1 MLLPRGTKEKLM
13 ALENVVAVGEGI
25 KRKKGIPYRD
35 QVAAVSV
42 RRKLPEIEL
51 APEQIVPKVIDGIP
65 TDVVTVHVIKAQ
77 GAMDYMRPLLGGASV
92 GHGDITA
99 GTGWCLEDRGRR
111 LLASNNHVLANS
123 NEGKI
128 GDIIYQPGPYDWPT
142 SPADVQNAKYE
153 IGDLARFV
161 PLVFQ
166 TDGGGDTPTECPIGN
181 GYAAFGNFFAYV
193 LGHATRVR
201 VVVPGAKPQA
211 IPVNYVDA
219 ALAEPYHRDDL
230 SLEIMEIGM
239 VKGIAD
245 IGIGESMIKF
255 GRTTGKTKGVVEQIN
270 VMVDVSYGA
279 GKVARFDGQILT
291 SAMSQGGDSGS
302 LGLDVENNAV
312 AQLFAGSDTCTI
324 FNPIG
329 LVMSALGLGGLF

>member
-42 RRKLPEIEL
+42 RMKLPEAEL

-65 TDVVTVHVIKAQ
+65 TDVVTAHVIKAQ
-77 GAMDYMRPLLGGASV
+77 GATDYMRPMLGGASV
-92 GHGDITA
+92 GHGDVTA
-99 GTGWCLEDRGRR
+99 GTGWCLDNRGQR

-123 NEGKI
+123 NDAKL
-128 GDIIYQPGPYDWPT
+128 GDIVYQPGTYDWPT
-142 SPADVQNAKYE
+142 SPGEVMNAKYE
-153 IGDLARFV
+153 IGNLIRFV
-161 PLVFQ
+161 PIMFQ
-166 TDGGGDTPTECPIGN
+166 TDDGGDTPAECPIAR
-181 GYAAFGNFFAYV
+181 GYAAFGNFFAYA
-193 LGHATRVR
+193 LGHGVRVR
-201 VVVPGAKPQA
+201 AITPGVKFAS
-211 IPVNYVDA
+211 IPINYVDA
-219 ALAEPYHRDDL
+219 ALAEPYQRDDL
-230 SLEIMEIGM
+230 SLEIMEIGL
-239 VKGIAD
+239 VKGIAET
-245 IGIGESMIKF
+245 GIGKEIIKF
-255 GRTTGKTKGVVEQIN
+255 GRTTGRTKGVVEQVN
-270 VMVDVSYGA
+270 VMVDVSYGT
-279 GKVARFDGQILT
+279 GKVARFDGQIMT

-329 LVMSALGLGGLF
+329 LVMEALGLGGLF